1 MLKQRSSFLKLKCIQ
16 RITYKTGVAIVGKV
30 LVNKLPWHRPEDPDV
45 KTERL
50 RSTQEEQNLI
60 FVTIQSG
67 TPGHSFKQAQ
77 QRHFC
82 SFPVLPRLAPQLQ
95 APGALLSLLPQ
106 LRKHHH
112 LHRISLE
119 PITISE
125 TRSARDFTWSCPSRA
140 RASSCSISPT
150 WLVALA
156 TSALSRSRSASS
168 CSMCCCFSFR
178 ASWRAVV
185 PEIFLA

>member
-1 MLKQRSSFLKLKCIQ
+1 MLTSQYTCSPDTQRPRCKDPKSMADWRRKEPH
-16 RITYKTGVAIVGKV
+16 RYNHATG
-30 LVNKLPWHRPEDPDV
+30 
-45 KTERL
+45 T
-50 RSTQEEQNLI
+50 
-60 FVTIQSG
+60 
-67 TPGHSFKQAQ
+67 QAQ
-77 QRHFC
+77 RANQPSKNIYTHFQGSQDQLPGAKHQVRC
-82 SFPVLPRLAPQLQ
+82 SASSLNLEPVTVSATRLAP
-95 APGALLSLLPQ
+95 
-106 LRKHHH
+106 
-112 LHRISLE
+112 
-119 PITISE
+119 
-125 TRSARDFTWSCPSRA
+125 DFTWSCPSRA